1 MSDIDYGAIPDELL
15 LEGIDMGEA
24 CVEAYHLILQGFSA
38 LANISSQIA
47 DPDGYQRH
55 TAEYQ
60 KYLDLSIA
68 NQSVLSKAR
77 IERDSRGL

>member
-15 LEGIDMGEA
+15 LEGIDIGEA

-38 LANISSQIA
+38 LANISVQLS
-47 DPDGYQRH
+47 DPDGYQMH
-55 TAEYQ
+55 TSEYQ
-60 KYLDLSIA
+60 KYLDLAVA

-77 IERDSRGL
+77 IEKDRRCL